1 MPVYWSML
9 LATGIIGVLSYGT
22 EQKKVII
29 AGNET
34 TRIHRG
40 FVIILAIYIVF
51 FIGFRDRVLDTGN
64 YITSFNE
71 IPTSLDGILA
81 YLSLVDNGQGFYLL
95 QGLFKIYVSQNHYM
109 WLLFLASVSC
119 FFLFRTLY
127 KYSIDFPL
135 SAYLF
140 IATTTFT
147 WLLNGTRQFL
157 VVCILFGLTDWLI
170 EGKKIRYIL
179 LSIFLATFHISAIFM
194 TIIVLF
200 ISSKELFTK
209 KMFVFI
215 ILTVV
220 GTYYSE
226 SVFAFLSVA
235 SETMNYTDS
244 IGMDGGSSIIRLFVT
259 VIPIVIVLLNFGNV
273 EKEAPDSIKLAVN
286 MSLVGSCFYFAA
298 SFTNGILVGRMPIYF
313 TVYNLYLLPWII
325 RNCFTRESRKIVW
338 VLCVVCYFIYFYYQ
352 MYIAWDGLM
361 YVSYF
366 LKMEFL

>member
-34 TRIHRG
+34 TRIHKG
-40 FVIILAIYIVF
+40 FVIFLAIYIVF
-51 FIGFRDRVLDTGN
+51 FMGFRDKVLDTGN
-64 YITSFNE
+64 YIISFNE
-71 IPTSLDGILA
+71 MPTSIEGILA
-81 YLSLVDNGQGFYLL
+81 YLMMVDNGQGFYLL
-95 QGLFKIYVSQNHYM
+95 QGLFKICISQNHYV
-109 WLLFLASVSC
+109 WLFFLASVSC
-119 FFLFRTLY
+119 YFLFRTLY

-140 IATTTFT
+140 IASTTFT

-157 VVCILFGLTDWLI
+157 VVSILFGFIDWLI

-179 LSIFLATFHISAIFM
+179 LSILLATFHISAIFM
-194 TIIVLF
+194 VIIVLF
-200 ISSKELFTK
+200 ISSKELFSK
-209 KMFVFI
+209 KMVVFI
-215 ILTVV
+215 ILTVI

-226 SVFAFLSVA
+226 SVFDFLSTA
-235 SETMNYTDS
+235 SETMDYSDS

-259 VIPIVIVLLNFGNV
+259 VIPVVIVLFNLKNV
-273 EKEAPDSIKLAVN
+273 KKKAPDSIKLAIN

-313 TVYNLYLLPWII
+313 TVYNLYLLPWVI
-325 RNCFTRESRKIVW
+325 RNCFTRESKKIVW
-338 VLCVVCYFIYFYYQ
+338 ILCVVCYLIYFCYQ
-352 MYIAWDGLM
+352 MYIAWGGLM
-361 YVSYF
+361 YVSEI
-366 LKMEFL
+366 LNINC